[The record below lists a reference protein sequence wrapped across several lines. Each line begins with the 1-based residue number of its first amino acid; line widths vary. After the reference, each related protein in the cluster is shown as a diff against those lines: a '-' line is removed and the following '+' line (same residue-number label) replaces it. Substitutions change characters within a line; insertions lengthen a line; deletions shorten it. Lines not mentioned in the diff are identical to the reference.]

1 MSGPPWTPAGDV
13 QKIFDHI
20 RVEDSGCWTWTGTT
34 LPSGVGRIR
43 WEGQQTAVH
52 RIAYELFVG
61 PIAEGMHLDHVCHN
75 ADPAC
80 PGGPCAHR
88 RCLNPHHMEPVTV
101 GENVLRGKSNSA
113 NNARKTHCDHGHEFT
128 PENTYDYHGCRKCM
142 TCARARSAAYEE
154 KRKAR
159 RRAAREAV
167 TA

>member
-75 ADPAC
+75 ADPA
-80 PGGPCAHR
+80 
-88 RCLNPHHMEPVTV
+88 
-101 GENVLRGKSNSA
+101 
-113 NNARKTHCDHGHEFT
+113 
-128 PENTYDYHGCRKCM
+128 
-142 TCARARSAAYEE
+142 YEE